1 MSHETHDWANDEAL
15 ASRRKHGRSSS
26 DTSQSA
32 HAAYLQQLE
41 YPVARH
47 TRGVVQAA
55 AERPTRSRGAAQV
68 ASAPYNQVSSLR
80 WSQFTAWLFGLLFA
94 TLLSAMVLVYSKDLS
109 RRLFIQYGS
118 MRQVQ
123 QSLRL
128 NWGRLLLE
136 NATLSTPARIQ
147 QIATAQLGMVVP
159 PINTVKMLVMP
170 GSVQPVSDV
179 EQMASNTNGLR
190 VKPDAIA
197 SGKLKANG

>member
-1 MSHETHDWANDEAL
+1 MSQETHDWADDKAPT
-15 ASRRKHGRSSS
+15 SKRKRGRGP
-26 DTSQSA
+26 DDAAQSA

-41 YPVARH
+41 YPVAKH
-47 TRGVVQAA
+47 ARGVVHAA
-55 AERPTRSRGAAQV
+55 AERPARSGGAAQV
-68 ASAPYNQVSSLR
+68 ASAPYSQASSMR
-80 WSQFTAWLFGLLFA
+80 WSFLTAWLLGLLFV
-94 TLLSAMVLVYSKDLS
+94 TLLSGMVLVYSKDLS

-170 GSVQPVSDV
+170 GSVQPVSDA
-179 EQMASNTNGLR
+179 EQLASNTNSLR
-190 VKPDAIA
+190 VKPDATA
-197 SGKLKANG
+197 SGKLNANG